1 MSQNHPPIPRL
12 DLAPKLKRP
21 LSLWNPL
28 DYLRLLYWVF
38 YFPQALRWYESTF
51 GGESSL
57 KDAKSWREKW
67 EWLRQNAVQRQLIL
81 QALVLIIVILIG
93 LSRLLGE
100 IGISIDWD
108 VASAVGLGVMFGVVL
123 VGSVLLLGVASGVAS
138 AVVLVVGSV
147 LASVPTSGVASVVV
161 MGVTLGVG
169 LVLEVLIRSGF
180 GFGVMWGVG
189 WGVMFGVGLGVMWG
203 VASAVVWGMGWDVAS
218 AVEWGVPSAV
228 ALGVGFGVA
237 SAVAIA
243 RPENWLFAV
252 PFTLLQRQH
261 QNRQFP
267 HITPLPLP
275 YLSSQIANWLRLDW
289 QTGLH
294 NTNELLKFTLQFIP
308 VVKAINRVLAE
319 TPKEQLIY
327 RVAQLSEDPYDWNL
341 VRFASVSL
349 SEVMKSKVVAGFFII
364 APWKQQIQARFQTE
378 IRLNTPARAS
388 AAGFWYLHQQEPD
401 KATEAFTVVRDLL
414 YGEEMLTL
422 AQILTAFD
430 QTAELAEIASL
441 QLPPSPNPPRLR
453 ETTWQAIASLRR
465 VIADVQVVQNSV
477 SRSARSLALNRALGQ
492 LGTLLNQSN
501 IIPKT
506 ERILILKIV
515 IKWVDI
521 LLQVTGKIG
530 DISITQPVTNP
541 YVIGDPVQGNLFV
554 GREDIIRELEEL
566 WVKGNNLQSVALY
579 GHRRMGK
586 TSILLNA
593 TNCLGAKVQV
603 AYVNLL
609 RVGDCSEGVGELL
622 IFITD
627 AIAKTV
633 KIAPPAD
640 RDLLDLPYLTFGRYI
655 EQVVANIEGGLII
668 ALDEFE
674 KIEELIKAGKIN
686 PDFIGFLRGI
696 LQMSSK
702 VALAF
707 AGLHTL
713 HEMTSDYFNPLFA
726 SIIPIRVGFLSLG
739 ATRQVLANP
748 DDDFIL
754 DYKPEAL
761 DRIYE
766 LTHGQP
772 YLTQLVGFLLVRHYN
787 DRVFEMGRPR
797 DPMFTVEDV
806 ETVINDP
813 EFFTRGR
820 YYFTGVWGQAAEG
833 APGQQEILTA
843 LAPHLQG
850 MNFDRLSTEIGMD
863 ETSLQEALKT
873 LERHDVVKEIN
884 GCYCIAVELFRRWV
898 QMSLGGSH

>member
-1 MSQNHPPIPRL
+1 MNQNHPPIPRL

-38 YFPQALRWYESTF
+38 YFPQALRWYVSTF

-57 KDAKSWREKW
+57 EDAKTWREQW
-67 EWLRQNAVQRQLIL
+67 EWLRQNYVKRQLIL
-81 QALVLIIVILIG
+81 QTLVLIIVIPIG
-93 LSRLLGE
+93 FNLLLE
-100 IGISIDWD
+100 QIGIPINWRG
-108 VASAVGLGVMFGVVL
+108 VGLGVVLGVV
-123 VGSVLLLGVASGVAS
+123 LGVASGVAS
-138 AVVLVVGSV
+138 GVVL
-147 LASVPTSGVASVVV
+147 GVAS
-161 MGVTLGVG
+161 GVG
-169 LVLEVLIRSGF
+169 H
-180 GFGVMWGVG
+180 
-189 WGVMFGVGLGVMWG
+189 GVGLGVGLGVAWGVGLGVGLGVAWG
-203 VASAVVWGMGWDVAS
+203 VAWG
-218 AVEWGVPSAV
+218 
-228 ALGVGFGVA
+228 
-237 SAVAIA
+237 VAIA

-267 HITPLPLP
+267 HITPIPIP
-275 YLSSQIANWLRLDW
+275 YLSSQIANWLRRDW
-289 QTGLH
+289 ETGLH
-294 NTNELLKFTLQFIP
+294 NINQLLRFTLQFIP
-308 VVKAINRVLAE
+308 VVKAVNRVLEE
-319 TPKEQLIY
+319 TPKDQLIY
-327 RVAQLSEDPYDWNL
+327 RVAQLSEDPDDWDL
-341 VRFASVSL
+341 VRFSSASL
-349 SEVMKSKVVAGFFII
+349 SEVMKSQVVAGFFII
-364 APWKQQIQARFQTE
+364 TPWKQQIKALFQTE

-388 AAGFWYLHQQEPD
+388 AASFWYLHEQEPD
-401 KATEAFTVVRDLL
+401 KATEASAVVRDLL
-414 YGEEMLTL
+414 YGEEMFTL
-422 AQILTAFD
+422 AQILAGFH
-430 QTAELAEIASL
+430 QTREPAEIASL
-441 QLPPSPNPPRLR
+441 KLPPSPNPPRLR
-453 ETTWQAIASLRR
+453 ENTWQAIASLRR
-465 VIADVQVVQNSV
+465 VIADVQLVQNSV
-477 SRSARSLALNRALGQ
+477 SRSARSFALNRALGE
-492 LGTLLNQSN
+492 LETILDTPD
-501 IIPKT
+501 IIPQA
-506 ERILILKIV
+506 ERDLIIETAK
-515 IKWVDI
+515 KWQES

-530 DISITQPVTNP
+530 DISIAKPVSNP

-554 GREDIIRELEEL
+554 GREDIIRQLEEL
-566 WVKGNNLQSVALY
+566 WVQGNNLQSVALY

-609 RVGDCSEGVGELL
+609 RVGDCSQGVGELL
-622 IFITD
+622 IAITD

-633 KIAPPAD
+633 KIAPPVD
-640 RDLLDLPYLTFGRYI
+640 KDLLDLPYLTFGRYI
-655 EQVVANIEGGLII
+655 EQVVANIEGGLIV

-674 KIEELIKAGKIN
+674 KIEELIHAGKIN

-713 HEMTSDYFNPLFA
+713 DEMTADYFHPLFA
-726 SIIPIRVGFLSLG
+726 SIIPIRVGFLSQG

-772 YLTQLVGFLLVRHYN
+772 YLTQLIGFLLVRLYN
-787 DRVFEMGRPR
+787 ERVFEMGRPR
-797 DPMFTVEDV
+797 DPIFTLEDV
-806 ETVINDP
+806 ATVIDDP

-843 LAPHLQG
+843 LAPDLQG
-850 MNFDRLSTEIGMD
+850 MNFERLSAETGMD
-863 ETSLQEALKT
+863 ETSLVAALKT
-873 LERHDVVKEIN
+873 LERHDVVREIN

-898 QMSLGGSH
+898 ELFGGSR

>member
-1 MSQNHPPIPRL
+1 MNQNHPPIPRL

-38 YFPQALRWYESTF
+38 FFPQAVRRYEYTF
-51 GGESSL
+51 GSESRL
-57 KDAKSWREKW
+57 EDTKTWREKW
-67 EWLRQNAVQRQLIL
+67 EWLRQNSVQRQLIL
-81 QALVLIIVILIG
+81 QALVLMFAIPVG
-93 LSRLLGE
+93 LSRLSEE
-100 IGISIDWD
+100 IGISIDWRGVALGVALGVAFGMGSGVEFGVESGVVLGVESGVVLGVAFGMASGVVLGVALGIVLGMASGIPSSVVSGVAFGVPSRVVSGAASD
-108 VASAVGLGVMFGVVL
+108 VVLGVMLSAASNVESVVALGVE
-123 VGSVLLLGVASGVAS
+123 SVVALGVASGVAS
-138 AVVLVVGSV
+138 
-147 LASVPTSGVASVVV
+147 GVAR
-161 MGVTLGVG
+161 
-169 LVLEVLIRSGF
+169 I
-180 GFGVMWGVG
+180 
-189 WGVMFGVGLGVMWG
+189 
-203 VASAVVWGMGWDVAS
+203 
-218 AVEWGVPSAV
+218 
-228 ALGVGFGVA
+228 
-237 SAVAIA
+237 

-267 HITPLPLP
+267 HITPLPIP
-275 YLSSQIANWLRLDW
+275 YLSSQIAHWLRRDW
-289 QTGLH
+289 ETGLH
-294 NTNELLKFTLQFIP
+294 NINQLLLFTLQFIP
-308 VVKAINRVLAE
+308 VVQAVNRVLAE
-319 TPKEQLIY
+319 TPKDQLIY
-327 RVAQLSEDPYDWNL
+327 RVAQLSEDLYDWNL

-349 SEVMKSKVVAGFFII
+349 GEAMKSRAVQSFSFI
-364 APWKQQIQARFQTE
+364 PWKQQIQDRFQIE
-378 IRLNTPARAS
+378 ISLNTPARAS
-388 AAGFWYLHQQEPD
+388 AAGFWYLHEQEPD
-401 KATEAFTVVRDLL
+401 KATEAFAIVRDLL
-414 YGEEMLTL
+414 YGEEMFAL
-422 AQILTAFD
+422 AKILTGFH

-441 QLPPSPNPPRLR
+441 KLPPSPTSPRLR
-453 ETTWQAIASLRR
+453 ENTWQAIASLRR

-477 SRSARSLALNRALGQ
+477 SRSARSLALNRSLGE
-492 LGTLLNQSN
+492 LETILDTPDILPEAERNL
-501 IIPKT
+501 IIQTAK
-506 ERILILKIV
+506 
-515 IKWVDI
+515 KWQES

-530 DISITQPVTNP
+530 DISITKAVTNP

-554 GREDIIRELEEL
+554 GREDIIRQLKD
-566 WVKGNNLQSVALY
+566 VQGNNLQSVALY

-640 RDLLDLPYLTFGRYI
+640 RDLLNLPYLTFGRYI
-655 EQVVANIEGGLII
+655 EQVVANIDGGLIV

-686 PDFIGFLRGI
+686 RDFIGFLRGI

-772 YLTQLVGFLLVRHYN
+772 YLTQLVGFLLVRLYN

>member
-1 MSQNHPPIPRL
+1 MNQNHPPIPRL

-57 KDAKSWREKW
+57 QDAKTWREKW
-67 EWLRQNAVQRQLIL
+67 DWLRQNPVQRQLIL
-81 QALVLIIVILIG
+81 QASILIFAIPIG
-93 LSRLLGE
+93 FNIFLLR
-100 IGISIDWD
+100 ISIPINWWVVVSGVAFA
-108 VASAVGLGVMFGVVL
+108 VASGVASVVQ
-123 VGSVLLLGVASGVAS
+123 LGVASGVGLGVAFG
-138 AVVLVVGSV
+138 VVLG
-147 LASVPTSGVASVVV
+147 ATYGVASGMVSSVAS
-161 MGVTLGVG
+161 GLGLG
-169 LVLEVLIRSGF
+169 LAL
-180 GFGVMWGVG
+180 
-189 WGVMFGVGLGVMWG
+189 GVGLGVRSGVGVG
-203 VASAVVWGMGWDVAS
+203 VAS
-218 AVEWGVPSAV
+218 GVGVGAG
-228 ALGVGFGVA
+228 LGVGLGVLSGVGSGVGLGVGLGLGLGLA

-275 YLSSQIANWLRLDW
+275 YLSAQIANWLRRDW
-289 QTGLH
+289 ETGLH
-294 NTNELLKFTLQFIP
+294 NIDELLNFTLQFIP
-308 VVKAINRVLAE
+308 AIKAVNRVLAE
-319 TPKEQLIY
+319 TPKDQLIY

-341 VRFASVSL
+341 VRFASASL
-349 SEVMKSKVVAGFFII
+349 SQKMKLEVVTGFFIFI
-364 APWKQQIQARFQTE
+364 PWHQQIQARFQTE
-378 IRLNTPARAS
+378 LRLDTPARAS
-388 AAGFWYLHQQEPD
+388 AAGFWYLHEQEPD
-401 KATEAFTVVRDLL
+401 KATAAFSVVRDLL
-414 YGEEMLTL
+414 YGEEMFAL
-422 AQILTAFD
+422 AQILTGFH
-430 QTAELAEIASL
+430 QTSELAEIASL
-441 QLPPSPNPPRLR
+441 KLPPSPTSPLLR
-453 ETTWQAIASLRR
+453 ETTWEVIASLRQ
-465 VIADVQVVQNSV
+465 VIAEVQLVQNGI
-477 SRSARSLALNRALGQ
+477 SRSARSLALNRSLGQ
-492 LGTLLNQSN
+492 LAIIRNQAD
-501 IIPKT
+501 IIPKA
-506 ERILILKIV
+506 EQNLILKNAE
-515 IKWVDI
+515 KWLEI
-521 LLQVTGKIG
+521 LLPLTVKIG
-530 DISITQPVTNP
+530 DISIAKPVNNP

-566 WVKGNNLQSVALY
+566 WVKGSRLQSVALY

-593 TNCLGAKVQV
+593 SNCLGSKVQV

-609 RVGDCSEGVGELL
+609 LVADCSQGVGELL
-622 IFITD
+622 IFVTD

-633 KIAPPAD
+633 KIAPPLD
-640 RDLLDLPYLTFGRYI
+640 KDLLDLPYITFRRYI
-655 EQVVANIEGGLII
+655 EQVLGNIEGGLIV

-674 KIEELIKAGKIN
+674 HIEKLIDAGKIDR
-686 PDFIGFLRGI
+686 DFIGFLRGMV
-696 LQMSSK
+696 QMSSK
-702 VALAF
+702 IAFAF

-713 HEMTSDYFNPLFA
+713 DEMTEDYFNPFFA

-748 DDDFIL
+748 DDDFLL

-797 DPMFTVEDV
+797 DPMFTTEDV

-833 APGQQEILTA
+833 ASGQQEILTA
-843 LAPHLQG
+843 LAPHLEG
-850 MNFDRLSTEIGMD
+850 MN
-863 ETSLQEALKT
+863 
-873 LERHDVVKEIN
+873 HDVVKEIN

>member
-1 MSQNHPPIPRL
+1 MNQNHPPIPRL

-38 YFPQALRWYESTF
+38 YFPQALRWYVSTF

-57 KDAKSWREKW
+57 QDAKTWREKW
-67 EWLRQNAVQRQLIL
+67 EWLRQNRVQLQFIL
-81 QALVLIIVILIG
+81 QALVLIIVIPIG
-93 LSRLLGE
+93 FNLLFE
-100 IGISIDWD
+100 QIGIRINWLG
-108 VASAVGLGVMFGVVL
+108 VALGVAWGVGLVTWGVG
-123 VGSVLLLGVASGVAS
+123 LGVASGVGLGVAFG
-138 AVVLVVGSV
+138 VVLGANYGVVSGM
-147 LASVPTSGVASVVV
+147 ASSMAS
-161 MGVTLGVG
+161 GVG
-169 LVLEVLIRSGF
+169 LGMGL
-180 GFGVMWGVG
+180 
-189 WGVMFGVGLGVMWG
+189 GVGLGVRSGVGVG
-203 VASAVVWGMGWDVAS
+203 VAS
-218 AVEWGVPSAV
+218 GVGVGAG
-228 ALGVGFGVA
+228 LGVGLGVLSGVGSGVGLGVGVGLGLGLGLA
-237 SAVAIA
+237 SGVAIA

-252 PFTLLQRQH
+252 PFTLLQRQQ

-275 YLSSQIANWLRLDW
+275 YLSSQITNWLRRDW
-289 QTGLH
+289 ETGLQ
-294 NTNELLKFTLQFIP
+294 NINELLKFTLQFIP
-308 VVKAINRVLAE
+308 VVKAVNRVLEE

-327 RVAQLSEDPYDWNL
+327 RIAQLSQDPYDWNL
-341 VRFASVSL
+341 VRFASASL
-349 SEVMKSKVVAGFFII
+349 SEVMKSQAVAGFFII
-364 APWKQQIQARFQTE
+364 TPWKQQIKARFQTE
-378 IRLNTPARAS
+378 TRLNTPARAS
-388 AAGFWYLHQQEPD
+388 AAGFWYLHEQEPD
-401 KATEAFTVVRDLL
+401 KATEAFAVVRDLL

-422 AQILTAFD
+422 AQIITGFH
-430 QTAELAEIASL
+430 QTAELADIASL
-441 QLPPSPNPPRLR
+441 KLPPSPNPPLLR
-453 ETTWQAIASLRR
+453 ETTWQAIASLRG
-465 VIADVQVVQNSV
+465 VIADVQLVQNSV
-477 SRSARSLALNRALGQ
+477 SRSAPSLALNRALGE
-492 LGTLLNQSN
+492 LNH
-501 IIPKT
+501 IRKKADTIPKS
-506 ERILILKIV
+506 ERNLIIT
-515 IKWVDI
+515 IAEKWLEI
-521 LLQVTGKIG
+521 LLPLTVKIG
-530 DISITQPVTNP
+530 DIAITQPMSNP
-541 YVIGDPVQGNLFV
+541 YVIGDPVQRNLFV
-554 GREDIIRELEEL
+554 CRENIIRELEEL
-566 WVKGNNLQSVALY
+566 WVQGNNLQSVALY

-593 TNCLGAKVQV
+593 SNCLGAKVQV

-609 RVGDCSEGVGELL
+609 RVGDCSQGVGELL

-640 RDLLDLPYLTFGRYI
+640 KDLLDLPYLTFGRYI
-655 EQVVANIEGGLII
+655 EQVAANIESGLIV

-674 KIEELIKAGKIN
+674 KIEELIHAGNIN

-713 HEMTSDYFNPLFA
+713 DEMTGDYFHPLFA
-726 SIIPIRVGFLSLG
+726 SIIPIKVGFLSLG

-772 YLTQLVGFLLVRHYN
+772 YLTQLVGFLLVRLYN

-797 DPMFTVEDV
+797 DPIFTIEDV

-813 EFFTRGR
+813 EFFSRGR
-820 YYFTGVWGQAAEG
+820 YYFTGVWGQAAKG
-833 APGQQEILTA
+833 APRQQDILRA
-843 LAPHLQG
+843 LAPHLAGLNLDSLTQA
-850 MNFDRLSTEIGMD
+850 TGMD
-863 ETSLQEALKT
+863 ETSLQEPLKT

-898 QMSLGGSH
+898 QMSLGEKG

>member
-1 MSQNHPPIPRL
+1 MNQNHPPIPRL

-51 GGESSL
+51 GGESNF
-57 KDAKSWREKW
+57 KDAKTWREKW
-67 EWLRQNAVQRQLIL
+67 EWLRQNSVQCQLTL
-81 QALVLIIVILIG
+81 QALMLIIIIPVG
-93 LSRLLGE
+93 SNRFFEE
-100 IGISIDWD
+100 IGVSIDWFSMALGVAFGVALGVAFG
-108 VASAVGLGVMFGVVL
+108 VASGVASGVALGVA
-123 VGSVLLLGVASGVAS
+123 LGVASGVAS
-138 AVVLVVGSV
+138 
-147 LASVPTSGVASVVV
+147 
-161 MGVTLGVG
+161 GVTRRVG
-169 LVLEVLIRSGF
+169 WR
-180 GFGVMWGVG
+180 VG
-189 WGVMFGVGLGVMWG
+189 WGVALGVSSGVSSDVTWGVSSDVTWG
-203 VASAVVWGMGWDVAS
+203 VALDVAF
-218 AVEWGVPSAV
+218 GVAIGV
-228 ALGVGFGVA
+228 ALGVTWGVAFGVA
-237 SAVAIA
+237 LGVAFA

-275 YLSSQIANWLRLDW
+275 YLSSQIANWLRRDW
-289 QTGLH
+289 ETGLH
-294 NTNELLKFTLQFIP
+294 NINQLLRFTLQFFP
-308 VVKAINRVLAE
+308 VVQAVNRVLAE
-319 TPKEQLIY
+319 TPKDQLIY
-327 RVAQLSEDPYDWNL
+327 RVAQLSENPSDWDL
-341 VRFASVSL
+341 VRFASASL
-349 SEVMKSKVVAGFFII
+349 SEAMKSEAVEGLFFILPYPQRI
-364 APWKQQIQARFQTE
+364 KALFQTE

-388 AAGFWYLHQQEPD
+388 AAGFWYLHNQQPD
-401 KATEAFTVVRDLL
+401 KATEAFAVVRDLL
-414 YGEEMLTL
+414 YGEEMFAL
-422 AQILTAFD
+422 AQILTAFH
-430 QTAELAEIASL
+430 QTTELAEIGSL
-441 QLPPSPNPPRLR
+441 KLPLSPTSPRLR

-465 VIADVQVVQNSV
+465 VIADVQLVQNSV
-477 SRSARSLALNRALGQ
+477 SRSARSFALNRALGELETILDTPDILPQ
-492 LGTLLNQSN
+492 AERDL
-501 IIPKT
+501 IIETAK
-506 ERILILKIV
+506 
-515 IKWVDI
+515 KWQES

-530 DISITQPVTNP
+530 DISIAKPVSNP

-566 WVKGNNLQSVALY
+566 WVKGNNLQSVALF

-586 TSILLNA
+586 TSILLNSSK
-593 TNCLGAKVQV
+593 CLGAKVQV

-609 RVGDCSEGVGELL
+609 RVGDCSQGVGELL
-622 IFITD
+622 IAITD

-640 RDLLDLPYLTFGRYI
+640 DLLLNLPTLTFGRYI
-655 EQVVANIEGGLII
+655 EQVVANIDGGLIV

-674 KIEELIKAGKIN
+674 KIEELIDAGKIN
-686 PDFIGFLRGI
+686 PGFIGFLRGI

-702 VALAF
+702 AALAF

-713 HEMTSDYFNPLFA
+713 DEMTEDYFNPFFA

-772 YLTQLVGFLLVRHYN
+772 YLTQLVGFLLVRLYN

-797 DPMFTVEDV
+797 DPIFTIEDV
-806 ETVINDP
+806 ETVINNP
-813 EFFTRGR
+813 EFFTNAR
-820 YYFTGVWGQAAEG
+820 YYLTGVWGQAAEG
-833 APGQQEILTA
+833 AAGQQEILKA
-843 LAPHLQG
+843 LAPHLKG
-850 MNFDRLSTEIGMD
+850 MNFEMLSAETGMD
-863 ETSLQEALKT
+863 ETSLEEALKT
-873 LERHDVVKEIN
+873 LERHDVVRESD

-898 QMSLGGSH
+898 QMSLRDNG